1 MIKFLCL
8 EFFVFVDRYIKGGR
22 MKTEDNKMIFNKK
35 DQSGEKYI
43 AKTTFT
49 LNFNDKDIKII
60 FSLN

>member
-1 MIKFLCL
+1 MKFPCL
-8 EFFVFVDRYIKGGR
+8 EFFYFVDRYNKGGR

>member
-1 MIKFLCL
+1 MKFPCL
-8 EFFVFVDRYIKGGR
+8 EFFYFVDRYNKGGR

-43 AKTTFT
+43 ANTTFT